1 VEIIEKLLGFLRGPA
16 EDTTRRQRRAVK
28 PSEITYGI
36 DDKPPTYVVWV
47 AAVQHVLLASVTTIF
62 PLLVLEAAHASHQTV
77 LEVMSG
83 SLLALGFGTIL
94 LCLKSQDIGSSALM
108 PAAFSGVYFTVSIV
122 AAHQGG
128 LPLVFG
134 MTIFAGCVQL
144 LVGYSVQRLRPYLPA
159 EIAGFAML
167 MSGLTLGVI
176 GFNLMTGV
184 STPLDT
190 MHSDMGVPALL
201 GVACLLVMISLYV
214 WGAAKL
220 RLYVILIVLG
230 GGYAAGAALGL
241 VPFHEIKSASLF
253 IEPPVP
259 KPGWPTFAVN
269 LMLPFAIAA
278 IATSLRAIGDFTS
291 MQKIN
296 DARWQR
302 ADMGSIRKG
311 LMANGIGMMI
321 GGMIGSVGLST
332 SSSSVGLS
340 VTTGVTSRSVG
351 VATGIVF
358 IILAFLPAI
367 HELIILAP
375 RPVFGAAL
383 VFTSCFIIVN
393 GMQAMVSRL
402 MDARRT
408 LVISVALLLSFS
420 RFLFPGFYQSAPD
433 WLQPVVAAPLVVG
446 LIGALLLNLVFRI
459 GIKKSVSIVVAP
471 GADALTKLEKFAEH
485 QGGVWGARRDVI
497 DRAVRAMIETS
508 ECLDLLIAPG
518 KSAKVTMTF
527 DEFWLDV
534 LVEYEGKPLITSAAV
549 PSHEELLAD
558 ESQLTRLGAI
568 MIRRQATKLA
578 ADSDGTMQRIHLG
591 FEH

>member
-1 VEIIEKLLGFLRGPA
+1 MIDKLLRLLRGPA
-16 EDTTRRQRRAVK
+16 DSATAHRHRAVK

-36 DDKPPTYVVWV
+36 DDKPPVYVIWV
-47 AAVQHVLLASVTTIF
+47 AAIQHVLLASVTTIF
-62 PLLVLEAAHASHQTV
+62 PLLVLEAAHASHETV

-94 LCLKSQDIGSSALM
+94 LCLKSQDIGSSSLM
-108 PAAFSGVYFTVSIV
+108 PAAFSGVYFTVSV
-122 AAHQGG
+122 AAARQGG

-134 MTIFAGCVQL
+134 MTIFAGFIQL
-144 LVGYSVQRLRPYLPA
+144 LVGHSVQRLRPYLPT

-176 GFNLMTGV
+176 GFNLITGV
-184 STPLDT
+184 SAAFDT
-190 MHSDMGVPALL
+190 MHADMGVSALL
-201 GVACLLVMISLYV
+201 GVGCLLVMISLYV
-214 WGAAKL
+214 WGVAKL
-220 RLYVILIVLG
+220 RLYVVLIVLG
-230 GGYAAGAALGL
+230 GGYGLGAALGL
-241 VPFHEIKSASLF
+241 VPFNEIKSASLF
-253 IEPPVP
+253 IEPPMP
-259 KPGWPTFAVN
+259 KPSWPTFAVN

-311 LMANGIGMMI
+311 LMANGISMMI
-321 GGMIGSVGLST
+321 GGGLGSVGLST

-340 VTTGVTSRSVG
+340 LTTGVTSRSVG
-351 VATGIVF
+351 FATGAVF
-358 IILAFLPAI
+358 IVLAFLPAI

-408 LVISVALLLSFS
+408 LVVSVGLLLSFS

-433 WLQPVVAAPLVVG
+433 WLQPVVSAPLVVG

-459 GIKKSVSIVVAP
+459 GIKKSVSIVVTP

-485 QGGVWGARRDVI
+485 QGGIWGARRDVI
-497 DRAVRAMIETS
+497 ERAIRAMIETS
-508 ECLDLLIAPG
+508 ECLDLLIEPG

-534 LVEYEGKPLITSAAV
+534 LVEYEGKPLITSAAA
-549 PSHEELLAD
+549 PSPEELMAD

-578 ADSDGTMQRIHLG
+578 TDSVGAMQRIHLG

>member
-16 EDTTRRQRRAVK
+16 ENTTGRQRRAVK

-36 DDKPPTYVVWV
+36 DDKPPAYVVWV
-47 AAVQHVLLASVTTIF
+47 VAVQHVLLASVTTIF
-62 PLLVLEAAHASHQTV
+62 PLLVLEAAQASHQTV

-108 PAAFSGVYFTVSIV
+108 PAAFSGVYFTVSIA

-230 GGYAAGAALGL
+230 GGYAVGAALGL

-253 IEPPVP
+253 IEPPMP
-259 KPGWPTFAVN
+259 KPGWPTFAIN

-321 GGMIGSVGLST
+321 GGMLGSVGLST

-508 ECLDLLIAPG
+508 ECLDLLIEPG

-534 LVEYEGKPLITSAAV
+534 LVEYEGKPLITSAAA

-578 ADSDGTMQRIHLG
+578 TDSDGAVQRIHLG

>member
-1 VEIIEKLLGFLRGPA
+1 
-16 EDTTRRQRRAVK
+16 
-28 PSEITYGI
+28 
-36 DDKPPTYVVWV
+36 
-47 AAVQHVLLASVTTIF
+47 
-62 PLLVLEAAHASHQTV
+62 
-77 LEVMSG
+77 
-83 SLLALGFGTIL
+83 
-94 LCLKSQDIGSSALM
+94 
-108 PAAFSGVYFTVSIV
+108 
-122 AAHQGG
+122 
-128 LPLVFG
+128 
-134 MTIFAGCVQL
+134 
-144 LVGYSVQRLRPYLPA
+144 
-159 EIAGFAML
+159 
-167 MSGLTLGVI
+167 
-176 GFNLMTGV
+176 
-184 STPLDT
+184 
-190 MHSDMGVPALL
+190 
-201 GVACLLVMISLYV
+201 
-214 WGAAKL
+214 
-220 RLYVILIVLG
+220 
-230 GGYAAGAALGL
+230 
-241 VPFHEIKSASLF
+241 
-253 IEPPVP
+253 
-259 KPGWPTFAVN
+259 
-269 LMLPFAIAA
+269 
-278 IATSLRAIGDFTS
+278 

-296 DARWQR
+296 DSRWQR

-321 GGMIGSVGLST
+321 GGLLGSVGLST

-351 VATGIVF
+351 FATGIVF
-358 IILAFLPAI
+358 IILAFLPAV

-402 MDARRT
+402 MDGRRT

-420 RFLFPGFYQSAPD
+420 RFLFPGFYSAAPD
-433 WLQPVVAAPLVVG
+433 YLQPVVSSPLVIG

-459 GIKKSVSIVVAP
+459 GIKKSATIIVEP

-497 DRAVRAMIETS
+497 DRAVRAMIETA
-508 ECLDLLIAPG
+508 ECLELLMEPG

-527 DEFWLDV
+527 DEFWLDIM
-534 LVEYEGKPLITSAAV
+534 VEYEGKPLITSAAA

-578 ADSDGTMQRIHLG
+578 TDSDGAMQRIHLG

>member
-1 VEIIEKLLGFLRGPA
+1 
-16 EDTTRRQRRAVK
+16 
-28 PSEITYGI
+28 
-36 DDKPPTYVVWV
+36 
-47 AAVQHVLLASVTTIF
+47 
-62 PLLVLEAAHASHQTV
+62 
-77 LEVMSG
+77 M
-83 SLLALGFGTIL
+83 
-94 LCLKSQDIGSSALM
+94 
-108 PAAFSGVYFTVSIV
+108 
-122 AAHQGG
+122 
-128 LPLVFG
+128 
-134 MTIFAGCVQL
+134 
-144 LVGYSVQRLRPYLPA
+144 
-159 EIAGFAML
+159 IA
-167 MSGLTLGVI
+167 
-176 GFNLMTGV
+176 
-184 STPLDT
+184 
-190 MHSDMGVPALL
+190 
-201 GVACLLVMISLYV
+201 LYV
-214 WGAAKL
+214 WGVARL
-220 RLYVILIVLG
+220 RLYVILIVLA

-241 VPFHEIKSASLF
+241 VPFNEVKSASLF
-253 IEPPVP
+253 IEPPMP
-259 KPGWPTFAVN
+259 KPSWPTFAVD

-296 DARWQR
+296 DSRWQR
-302 ADMGSIRKG
+302 ADMGSIRRG
-311 LMANGIGMMI
+311 LISNGIGMMI
-321 GGMIGSVGLST
+321 GGALGSVGLST

-351 VATGIVF
+351 FATGVVF
-358 IILAFLPAI
+358 IVLAFLPAV

-408 LVISVALLLSFS
+408 LVISVGLLLSFS
-420 RFLFPGFYQSAPD
+420 RFLFPAFYQSAPD
-433 WLQPVVAAPLVVG
+433 YLQPAVASPLVVG

-459 GIKKSVSIVVAP
+459 GIKKSVTIVVAP

-508 ECLDLLIAPG
+508 ECLDLLIEPG
-518 KSAKVTMTF
+518 TSAKVTMTF

-534 LVEYEGKPLITSAAV
+534 LVEYEGKPLITSAAA
-549 PSHEELLAD
+549 PSAEELFAD

-568 MIRRQATKLA
+568 MIRRQATKLTT
-578 ADSDGTMQRIHLG
+578 DTDGAMQRIHLG